1 MTQLN
6 VLEDALARVDQTGR
20 EAGVDA
26 EVIDALL
33 HPREC
38 LMASLPVRMDD
49 GSTRHFTAYR
59 CRWNSTLGPTKGGI
73 RFHPNVSIEEVC
85 LVSQRAR

>member
-1 MTQLN
+1 MKLD
-6 VLEDALARVDQTGR
+6 VLEDELDLVDRIGH

-38 LMASLPVRMDD
+38 LIASLPIRMDE
-49 GSTRHFTAYR
+49 GSTRHFTA
-59 CRWNSTLGPTKGGI
+59 
-73 RFHPNVSIEEVC
+73 
-85 LVSQRAR
+85 

>member
-1 MTQLN
+1 VTQLN
-6 VLEDALARVDQTGR
+6 VLEDALARVDRVGR

-26 EVIDALL
+26 EAIDALL

-49 GSTRHFTAYR
+49 GSTRHFTA
-59 CRWNSTLGPTKGGI
+59 
-73 RFHPNVSIEEVC
+73 
-85 LVSQRAR
+85 